1 MDIDLDIVNQLFN
14 FGGKANQIIVKPVCE
29 SNEEI
34 ISKQRKSTEQKRNQI
49 GNGFPIFKSKRK
61 SAQHEKANEV
71 SSKEDKTSDEMLLL
85 STFGGMIQCAEEKNE
100 ANISA
105 IPPGLDRINT
115 KRRAN
120 SVKKTIRFSSKVII
134 LGPDMEK
141 KKGRTKKEARD
152 KSKPLR
158 SILKKKDSLV
168 NCTRKQVGPK
178 KKPSPLGQTAEEFC
192 TIEFHFEA
200 NDEESISVIN
210 KQNDKKRKKNLTE
223 TQEISEK
230 KKCKMS
236 GNEPISEHIDKM
248 INSALE
254 AMTGVQSKEEAAN
267 DGGIQDCVTASV
279 IEPLQSTGSEVPAS
293 TCNSEL
299 EMGQNENS
307 GVQMDDYPV
316 LFPVDSF
323 SDVGGCF
330 DDSCNLAIDCSDQV
344 SAAKTDRSNYI
355 PCDTKNGPQVDS
367 KAPKSQPSNQL
378 SEMRKSDHSVI
389 DSTSFIVPKDSTL
402 KSDLV
407 KEKSFDILAT
417 NSESDFESDEEI
429 TLGGL
434 IKKLKDDPTNRKS
447 NDEVHIEQ
455 EIAEVLANIHAAKE
469 PIDSST
475 SPIATLGAAE
485 PTKVSL
491 HKENNLPFK
500 SCKEPNQE
508 GNETASLPDKCYV
521 ERKPV
526 AEKAVS
532 LQPKA
537 DLLNRCHKIATTP
550 QERTVTTIGQLN
562 KKILNMNKSNS
573 RSSRALAAS
582 LKSKQPLSSK
592 KEDPKSSSGFSK
604 MDSDGTRTSVANGS
618 ISQGKSPN
626 DVNSQFKLGIKLSSK
641 YPGVVD
647 KEVANSLPLAV
658 QEEIRK
664 SFVKMFVNAEGN
676 GNASTLNSAVKTQ
689 ETSAMKTHERSVT
702 RAHEG
707 SADDITQTVKHGPL
721 SFSSSAISNNRA
733 HQFPTIGNDAEIFH
747 TLDFNNTS
755 PEKARITPVPDLLND
770 QQKSPNVSSPSCN
783 DPKSLQQYAKA
794 DNEPGEFE
802 RPHTDMTHD
811 RENHEA
817 YVRINSSLLGEQH
830 DRADQ
835 GTLLRDI
842 QRQLSHL
849 QQKVDTLQ
857 RNYDAMGGGKQNT
870 NPVQS
875 QLKTHESVKM
885 NPELRQL
892 CQQLV
897 LTQKDVLN
905 LERNAQCTQINAI
918 RGARLDNN
926 GSSGI
931 AMEGRA
937 STSLNGPSK
946 RQNITL
952 RIVVERNGCKPGKCE
967 QKCSK

>member
-34 ISKQRKSTEQKRNQI
+34 ISKQGKSTEKKVNQL
-49 GNGFPIFKSKRK
+49 GNGFPIFKSRRK

-71 SSKEDKTSDEMLLL
+71 SSKENTTSDEMLLL
-85 STFGGMIQCAEEKNE
+85 STFGGMIQCEEEKNE

-105 IPPGLDRINT
+105 IPPGLDPITT

-168 NCTRKQVGPK
+168 NCTRKQV
-178 KKPSPLGQTAEEFC
+178 
-192 TIEFHFEA
+192 
-200 NDEESISVIN
+200 
-210 KQNDKKRKKNLTE
+210 
-223 TQEISEK
+223 
-230 KKCKMS
+230 
-236 GNEPISEHIDKM
+236 
-248 INSALE
+248 ALE
-254 AMTGVQSKEEAAN
+254 AMTGVQSKEESAN
-267 DGGIQDCVTASV
+267 DAGIQDCVTASV
-279 IEPLQSTGSEVPAS
+279 IEPLQSNRSEVPAS

-307 GVQMDDYPV
+307 GGQMDDYPV

-330 DDSCNLAIDCSDQV
+330 DDSCDLAIHCSDQV

-378 SEMRKSDHSVI
+378 SEMRTSDHSVI
-389 DSTSFIVPKDSTL
+389 DSTSSIVPKDSPL
-402 KSDLV
+402 KAGLV

-417 NSESDFESDEEI
+417 NSESDFESDDEI

-447 NDEVHIEQ
+447 NDEVHIER

-469 PIDSST
+469 PTDSST
-475 SPIATLGAAE
+475 SPIATLGPAE

-508 GNETASLPDKCYV
+508 GNKTASLPEKCYV

-526 AEKAVS
+526 AENAVS

-562 KKILNMNKSNS
+562 NKILNMNKSNS
-573 RSSRALAAS
+573 RSSRAFAAS
-582 LKSKQPLSSK
+582 LKSKQPLNSK

-647 KEVANSLPLAV
+647 KEIANSLPLAV

-664 SFVKMFVNAEGN
+664 TFVKMFVNAEGN
-676 GNASTLNSAVKTQ
+676 GNASILNSAVKTQ
-689 ETSAMKTHERSVT
+689 ETSAMKTQERSVM
-702 RAHEG
+702 RR
-707 SADDITQTVKHGPL
+707 SAEHGPP
-721 SFSSSAISNNRA
+721 SFSSSAISDSKA

-755 PEKARITPVPDLLND
+755 PEKAKITLVPDLLND

-783 DPKSLQQYAKA
+783 DLKNLQQYDKA
-794 DNEPGEFE
+794 DNEPGESW

-875 QLKTHESVKM
+875 QPKAHESVKM

-926 GSSGI
+926 GSSGMT
-931 AMEGRA
+931 MEGRA

-946 RQNITL
+946 KQNITL
-952 RIVVERNGCKPGKCE
+952 RIVIDRNGCKSGKCE